1 MSENVGSIERLFEK
15 PCFSTTSNGC
25 FCSRLLFW
33 AQPGV
38 PRDGKMQQSLNKLQF
53 PLSICAGLYYN
64 IPCLVKITVLRRK
77 ALRDL
82 LGRARQP
89 AEERLGRLWGIM
101 ALSIKPYIENKERIH
116 LIGIGGVSMSAL
128 GELLLSLGVPVSG
141 SDRLK
146 TDVTARLESLGAKI
160 IYEHKAENVA
170 GASLIVRTA
179 AVHDDNP
186 EIVRAHELGIPV
198 MERAEAWG
206 HLMRDYDNVV
216 CLAGTHGKTT
226 STSMM
231 TLMTMEAGLD
241 PTVMVGS
248 NLPAIGGTLRIGG
261 KGCFVAESC
270 EYCNSFLRFAPTVA
284 VVLNVEE
291 DHLDFFKDLND
302 IIHSFRSFVE
312 LTPMNGLVVVN
323 GDDPNAMRAVDGLDR
338 RIRTFGVNANAD
350 VRATDIRDENGYYRF
365 TVLVEGRE
373 YAKVELSVPGR
384 HNMLNALA
392 CCAVA
397 EFLGVPGA
405 AAEKG
410 LNKFAGSSRRFQ
422 LVGKMPNGA
431 TVVDDYA
438 HHPSEMKA
446 TLMTAKEMRFDR
458 ILCAFQPHT
467 YTRTKALFPEF
478 VEALKL
484 CDQAV
489 LAPIYA
495 AREQNTVGVYSSDLA
510 KEVPGAVAF
519 DSFVEIADY
528 LRGEAGPNDL
538 VLTMGAGNINQVGP
552 MLIK

>member
-1 MSENVGSIERLFEK
+1 
-15 PCFSTTSNGC
+15 
-25 FCSRLLFW
+25 
-33 AQPGV
+33 
-38 PRDGKMQQSLNKLQF
+38 
-53 PLSICAGLYYN
+53 
-64 IPCLVKITVLRRK
+64 
-77 ALRDL
+77 
-82 LGRARQP
+82 
-89 AEERLGRLWGIM
+89 M

-116 LIGIGGVSMSAL
+116 LIGIGGVSMNSL
-128 GELLLSLGVPVSG
+128 GQLLLHRGVPVSG
-141 SDRLK
+141 SDRLR
-146 TDVTARLESLGAKI
+146 TDVTARLEALGAKI
-160 IYEHKAENVA
+160 AYEHKAENVE
-170 GASLIVRTA
+170 GASLVVRTA

-186 EIVRAHELGIPV
+186 EIARAHELGIPV

-206 HLMRDYDNVV
+206 HLMRDYENVV

-231 TLMTMEAGLD
+231 TLVAMEAQLD

-270 EYCNSFLRFAPTVA
+270 EYCNSFLSFAPTVA

-291 DHLDFFKDLND
+291 DHLDFFKDLGD
-302 IIHSFRSFVE
+302 IIHSFRAFVE

-323 GDDPNAMRAVDGLDR
+323 GDDPNAMRCVDGLDR
-338 RIRTFGVNANAD
+338 RIRTFGLNGDAD

-365 TVLVEGRE
+365 TVLIDGAP
-373 YAKVELSVPGR
+373 YAKVALSVPGR

-392 CCAVA
+392 CCAAA
-397 EFLGVPGA
+397 EFLGVPGE
-405 AAEKG
+405 AAERG
-410 LNKFAGSSRRFQ
+410 LNKFTGSSRRFQ

-438 HHPSEMKA
+438 HHPSEMRA
-446 TLMTAKEMRFDR
+446 TLSAAKEMGFDR

-467 YTRTKALFPEF
+467 YTRTKALFAEF

-495 AREQNTVGVYSSDLA
+495 AREQNTIGIYSSDLA
-510 KEVPGAVAF
+510 KQVPGAVAL
-519 DSFVEIADY
+519 DSFADIAAY
-528 LRGEAGPNDL
+528 LRREAGPNDL
-538 VLTMGAGNINQVGP
+538 VLTMGAGNINEVGP
-552 MLIK
+552 MLVK

>member
-1 MSENVGSIERLFEK
+1 
-15 PCFSTTSNGC
+15 
-25 FCSRLLFW
+25 
-33 AQPGV
+33 
-38 PRDGKMQQSLNKLQF
+38 
-53 PLSICAGLYYN
+53 
-64 IPCLVKITVLRRK
+64 
-77 ALRDL
+77 
-82 LGRARQP
+82 
-89 AEERLGRLWGIM
+89 M

-323 GDDPNAMRAVDGLDR
+323 GDDPNAMRTVDGLDR

-350 VRATDIRDENGYYRF
+350 VRAADIRDENGYYRF

-392 CCAVA
+392 CCAAA

-410 LNKFAGSSRRFQ
+410 LNKFTGSSRRFQ

-467 YTRTKALFPEF
+467 YTRTKALFDEF
-478 VEALKL
+478 VKALAL

-495 AREQNTVGVYSSDLA
+495 AREQNTIGISSDDLA
-510 KEVPGAVAF
+510 RAIPGAVSLG
-519 DSFVEIADY
+519 SFEEIADY
-528 LRGEAGPNDL
+528 LRREAGEGDL
-538 VLTMGAGNINQVGP
+538 ILTMGAGDIYKVGK
-552 MLIK
+552 MLV